1 MGLNEKPRNISLEK
15 INLNLRNIWV
25 LGTKYEQ
32 SLSYQASVSV
42 ILVWKTVSS
51 LWNISKCVDPME
63 QL

>member
-25 LGTKYEQ
+25 LWTEYEQ